1 MGLTPCRVFFCA
13 GGSSC
18 IRAGGHCD
26 HWDAW
31 FALWDMQTGMRCRQ
45 IELPP
50 EMVPRD
56 ATEFYL
62 DQRVLVILV
71 VGRGIANG
79 DPGLRGEVVLGIVL
93 MSEIPLGQDRFVGS
107 GDGSGAGSI
116 PIVVMDHN
124 LVSKTK

>member
-1 MGLTPCRVFFCA
+1 
-13 GGSSC
+13 
-18 IRAGGHCD
+18 
-26 HWDAW
+26 
-31 FALWDMQTGMRCRQ
+31 
-45 IELPP
+45 
-50 EMVPRD
+50 MVPRD